1 MVNPW
6 FWGSNPK
13 KKNNMNDGKHLM
25 NQQRVVEIEKQKM
38 GQRKHLGTIY
48 HKIPLIVRKD
58 SQDLGVSR

>member
-1 MVNPW
+1 
-6 FWGSNPK
+6 
-13 KKNNMNDGKHLM
+13 MNDGKHLM
-25 NQQRVVEIEKQKM
+25 DQQRVVEIEKQKM